1 MRKLVENPNRV
12 DWKEIEVRY
21 NAAYEGRTDV
31 ERLILR
37 QMTDAWVKT
46 RHIESLR
53 LELLRKSEVT
63 DIGSERKFNLELAA
77 YAESALAHWRILSE
91 MLATGPE
98 GVAAAMDAEAEKM
111 RRVGWIA
118 PSRACLLDY
127 RTLVAL
133 RAKR

>member
-1 MRKLVENPNRV
+1 MQKLIDEKKYPN
-12 DWKEIEVRY
+12 DPKMETRY

-77 YAESALAHWRILSE
+77 YAESALAHWRILGE

>member
-77 YAESALAHWRILSE
+77 YAESALAHWRILGE

>member
-77 YAESALAHWRILSE
+77 YAESALAHWRILGE
-91 MLATGPE
+91 MLATSPE

-118 PSRACLLDY
+118 PTRACLLDY

>member
-31 ERLILR
+31 ERMILR

-77 YAESALAHWRILSE
+77 YAESALAHWRILGE

>member
-31 ERLILR
+31 ERMILR

-63 DIGSERKFNLELAA
+63 DVGSERKFNLELAA
-77 YAESALAHWRILSE
+77 YAESALAHWRILGE

-118 PSRACLLDY
+118 PTRESLLDY
-127 RTLVAL
+127 RTLITL
-133 RAKR
+133 RGKR

>member
-1 MRKLVENPNRV
+1 MQKLIDEKKYPN
-12 DWKEIEVRY
+12 DPKMETRY
-21 NAAYEGRTDV
+21 NAAYEGRTDA

-53 LELLRKSEVT
+53 LELGRTCDESDPTAGRKI
-63 DIGSERKFNLELAA
+63 DLELAA
-77 YAESALAHWRILSE
+77 YAESVLAHWRILGE
-91 MLATGPE
+91 MLATSPE